1 MKTATNGKVYLVG
14 AGPGHPDLLTVKAH
28 ALIRAAEVILHDD
41 LVTPAILAL
50 ANSHALVVNVG
61 KRCGTKTITQSEIN
75 DLMIASAH
83 RGLRVVRLKSGD
95 PAIFGRLAEER
106 DSLEAAGVN
115 YEIVPGVT
123 AALGAAAEL
132 GVSLTDRR
140 TSSRIVVVSAHRA
153 HENTPQ
159 NDGPVDW
166 GGLANQNATLVIYM
180 PGRNFTR
187 LESELRASGFD
198 PSTPAVIVSRATTPE
213 QRRFYTMLGRL
224 SEAPPLEPPTIL
236 LIGRTLAHHS
246 QVGAKSPSLAW
257 QSLLEASEVSVAS
270 ANADQI
276 SDRRLM
282 L

>member
-14 AGPGHPDLLTVKAH
+14 AGPGDPDLLTVKAH

-50 ANSHALVVNVG
+50 ANPHALLVNVG
-61 KRCGTKTITQSEIN
+61 KRCGAKAITQSEIN
-75 DLMIASAH
+75 RLMIASAH

-106 DSLEAAGVN
+106 DALEGAGVA

-123 AALGAAAEL
+123 AALGTAAAL

-140 TSSRIVVVSAHRA
+140 TSSRIIVVSAHRA
-153 HENTPQ
+153 HENAPA
-159 NDGPVDW
+159 DAAPVDW
-166 GGLANQNATLVIYM
+166 RGLANQNATLVIYM
-180 PGRNFTR
+180 PGRDFKGLR
-187 LESELRASGFD
+187 SELLASGFN

-213 QRRFYTMLGRL
+213 QRRFCSTLGGL
-224 SEAPPLEPPTIL
+224 SESPALEPPTIL
-236 LIGRTLAHHS
+236 LIGRTLAHNS
-246 QVGAKSPSLAW
+246 QADAKSPSLAW
-257 QSLLEASEVSVAS
+257 ESVLEEREVSVAS

-276 SDRRLM
+276 SDRRLT